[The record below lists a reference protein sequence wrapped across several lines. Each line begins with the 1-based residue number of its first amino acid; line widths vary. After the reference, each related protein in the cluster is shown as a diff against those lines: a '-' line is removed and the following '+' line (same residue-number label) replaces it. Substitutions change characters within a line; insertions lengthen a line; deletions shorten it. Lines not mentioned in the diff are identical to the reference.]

1 MLKKS
6 NFFKSY
12 FINSSKYYKNI
23 IKTKKVFNSFLI
35 DLENS
40 NIPLLGSFEK
50 DYEFNFS
57 TKTVKKFSKFKNIVI
72 IGMGGSILGT
82 KSIYSFLKKKIQKKV
97 FFFDN
102 LDSNLNLKYKKIKN
116 LKNSCFVVVS
126 KSGNTLE
133 TIANLSTVFSK
144 TLLKNKLIIIT
155 EIIDSS
161 LANIGNKYK
170 AEIIEHKEFISG
182 RYSVLSEAGMFPAA
196 LMGLDLMKFKNLKML
211 IKNKNFVSSLIQ
223 NVASIHTLNS
233 KKINNSVILNYDSG
247 LNDLGYWYQQLV
259 AESLGK
265 KGKGINPILSFGPRD
280 HHSLLQLYLDG
291 PKDKFFTFFNSS
303 KKENKF
309 KIGRN
314 IIPNNMSFLKNKNL
328 EFIINA
334 QCDAT
339 KNIFKLKKIP
349 FRQITFRKKD
359 EDELGKIFTFFVLET
374 ILLSRLMNINPFD
387 QPAVEQVKNETRRF
401 LISKSPKNYF

>member
-6 NFFKSY
+6 SIFKSY
-12 FINSSKYYKNI
+12 FINSRKYYKNI
-23 IKTKKVFNSFLI
+23 IRTKKVFNSFLI
-35 DLENS
+35 DLENG

-57 TKTVKKFSKFKNIVI
+57 TEAVKKFSKFKNIII

-133 TIANLSTVFSK
+133 TIANLSVVFSK

-291 PKDKFFTFFNSS
+291 PKDKFFTFLNSS
-303 KKENKF
+303 EKENRF
-309 KIGRN
+309 KVARDV
-314 IIPNNMSFLKNKNL
+314 IPNNMKFLKNKNL
-328 EFIINA
+328 KFIINA
-334 QCDAT
+334 QCDAL
-339 KNIFKLKKIP
+339 KNVFKLKKIP
-349 FRQITFRKKD
+349 FRQITFNKKD
-359 EDELGKIFTFFVLET
+359 EDELGEIFTFFVLET
-374 ILLSRLMNINPFD
+374 ILLSRLMNINPFN
-387 QPAVEQVKNETRRF
+387 QPAVEQVKIETKKF
-401 LISKSPKNYF
+401 LR

>member
-1 MLKKS
+1 MIKKS

-23 IKTKKVFNSFLI
+23 IRTKKIFNSFLI

-40 NIPLLGSFEK
+40 KIPLLGSFEK

-57 TKTVKKFSKFKNIVI
+57 TETVKKFSKFKNIVI

-82 KSIYSFLKKKIQKKV
+82 KSIYSFLKKKIRKKV

-155 EIIDSS
+155 AIIDSS

-182 RYSVLSEAGMFPAA
+182 RYSVLSEVGMFPAA

-233 KKINNSVILNYDSG
+233 KKINNSVILNYDSS

-349 FRQITFRKKD
+349 FRQITFRKKN

-401 LISKSPKNYF
+401 LI

>member
-23 IKTKKVFNSFLI
+23 IRTKKVFNSFLI

-57 TKTVKKFSKFKNIVI
+57 TETVKKFSKFKNIVI

-102 LDSNLNLKYKKIKN
+102 LDSNLNLTYNKIKD

-133 TIANLSTVFSK
+133 TIANLSTIFSK

-155 EIIDSS
+155 EKIDSC
-161 LANIGNKYK
+161 LASIGNKYK

-182 RYSVLSEAGMFPAA
+182 RYSVLSETGMFPAA
-196 LMGLDLMKFKNLKML
+196 LMGLDLMKFKNLKTL

-223 NVASIHTLNS
+223 NVASIYTLNS

-303 KKENKF
+303 KKENQF
-309 KIGRN
+309 KIARN

-334 QCDAT
+334 QCNAT

-349 FRQITFRKKD
+349 FRQITFRKKN

-401 LISKSPKNYF
+401 LY